1 MLSALAS
8 GEWLTS
14 RRMAFAAAGM
24 LIGTLVSL
32 AFLFATATGT
42 VDALGRPLGTDF
54 TSFWSAGR
62 MVIEG
67 RAAAAYDW
75 AAHNAV
81 QWQTHHTDGYFPFSY
96 PPLLFLIMAPLALLA
111 YVPALLV
118 WQSLSLAAAL
128 AAVRAILPRQK
139 IMLLALGFPG
149 VLLCLGHGQTGF
161 LTAALFAGGLLALAR
176 HEILAGLL
184 FGLMAYKPQF
194 GLLIPFALAAGGH
207 WRAFAAA
214 AVTVAS
220 TVALTLLLW
229 GPSVWQ
235 AFWAALPQT
244 EAVVLEANHFDKLQS
259 AFACVRLWGGPV
271 WLAYALQAVAAAAV
285 LAATVMTWRA
295 DVPLRLKAALLLTG
309 AMLAT
314 PYVVDYD
321 FILLGMAT
329 AFLAAHGIE
338 RGFLAW
344 EKTLLAAAWLVPLVA
359 RTAAREI
366 YMPVGLMVLIAMFA
380 VVMQRVRADANRDVG
395 LALAPP

>member
-1 MLSALAS
+1 MLSALSS

-14 RRMAFAAAGM
+14 RRMTFAAAGM

-32 AFLFATATGT
+32 GFLFATATGT
-42 VDALGRPLGTDF
+42 ADALGRPLGTDF

-96 PPLLFLIMAPLALLA
+96 PPLLFLVMAPIAMLA
-111 YVPALLV
+111 YVPALVV

-128 AAVRAILPRQK
+128 AAVRAILPEK
-139 IMLLALGFPG
+139 HFMLLALGFPG
-149 VLLCLGHGQTGF
+149 VLVCLGHGQTGF
-161 LTAALFAGGLLALAR
+161 LTAALFAGGLVALAR
-176 HEILAGLL
+176 HEIVAGLL

-194 GLLIPFALAAGGH
+194 GLVIPFALAAGGH

-214 AVTVAS
+214 AVTVVS

-235 AFWAALPQT
+235 AFWTALPQT
-244 EAVVLEANHFDKLQS
+244 GAVVLEAHHFEKLQS

-271 WLAYALQAVAAAAV
+271 WLAYGGQAVVAAGV
-285 LAATVMTWRA
+285 VAATVMAWRA
-295 DVPLRLKAALLLTG
+295 EVPIRLKAALLLTG

-321 FILLGMAT
+321 FVLLGMAA
-329 AFLAAHGIE
+329 AFFAAHCVE
-338 RGFLAW
+338 RGFLPW

-359 RTAAREI
+359 RTAAREV
-366 YMPVGLMVLIAMFA
+366 YLPVGLMVLAAMFA
-380 VVMQRVRADANRDVG
+380 VLMRRVRADAGRDVG
-395 LALAPP
+395 LALAAF